1 MNTIFLSIGSNSGNR
16 VAHLNQILTRIHNQ
30 AGKINAMSH
39 VYETTPWGFESNDV
53 FLNLAV
59 EIESDLSPHN
69 LLNSLQHIEQTSKK
83 KSSGDQYISRTAD
96 IDILLYND
104 IIMTDNDLVVPHP
117 LMHLRAFCI
126 IPLSDIAAHLLHPVF
141 RKKIREFV
149 PNFCKDQSIRL
160 YLHQNII
167 HF

>member
-1 MNTIFLSIGSNSGNR
+1 MNTIYLSLGSNSGER
-16 VAHLNQILTRIHNQ
+16 VVHLKKILSRIHNQ
-30 AGKINAMSH
+30 AGKITAISP
-39 VYETTPWGFESNDV
+39 VYETTPWGFASKDM

-59 EIESDLSPHN
+59 QIESDLRPHN
-69 LLNSLQHIEQTSKK
+69 LLHTLQDIEQSGGKQ
-83 KSSGDQYISRTAD
+83 SSRNHYKIRTAD

-104 IIMTDNDLVVPHP
+104 IIMTDKDLVVPHP

-126 IPLSDIAAHLLHPVF
+126 IPLSDIAGQVLHPVF

-167 HF
+167 QF